1 MEKKILEEL
10 LNSGLTVLE
19 ISNEVG
25 KSQTSVRYWI
35 EKHGLKA
42 NGRKRKWAKEDILI
56 AIKSSLTVADVLRK
70 LGLQVRPGNYRTV
83 RKFASENNIDL
94 SHLEKKAT
102 GRGKAHGKGGI
113 KKKSLSDILI
123 EGSTY
128 NRCHL
133 KSRLLKE
140 GILKNKC
147 SECGLSETWNGK
159 EIKMVLDHINGVNDD
174 NRIDNLQMLCPNC
187 NSQQATFCRG
197 QLSFIKSR
205 HPDEF
210 AKQEES
216 KINKCNCGKAI
227 EYRSSQCN
235 KCASVENGK

>member
-1 MEKKILEEL
+1 MEKETLEEL
-10 LNSGLTVLE
+10 LKGGLTILE

-42 NGRKRKWAKEDILI
+42 NGRKRRWTEEDMLT
-56 AIKSSLTVADVLRK
+56 AIRSSFTFADVLRK

-83 RKFASENNIDL
+83 KKFANENDIDL
-94 SHLEKKAT
+94 SHLKKRAT
-102 GRGKAHGKGGI
+102 GCGKAHGKGGV
-113 KKKSLSDILI
+113 KKKDLSEILV

-174 NRIDNLQMLCPNC
+174 NRLKNLRMLCPNC
-187 NSQQATFCRG
+187 NSQQKTFCRG
-197 QLSFIKSR
+197 
-205 HPDEF
+205 
-210 AKQEES
+210 S
-216 KINKCNCGKAI
+216 K
-227 EYRSSQCN
+227 
-235 KCASVENGK
+235 